1 MTYSL
6 ARRRDG
12 IASKTKIFYLR
23 SIHLRRLP
31 HIILGNTSFKNGH
44 MFYVS
49 IL

>member
-1 MTYSL
+1 MADSL
-6 ARRRDG
+6 TRRRDG

-31 HIILGNTSFKNGH
+31 HITIGITIFKNTDLLYG
-44 MFYVS
+44 S

>member
-6 ARRRDG
+6 VRRRDG

-31 HIILGNTSFKNGH
+31 HITIGITIFKNNDLLYG
-44 MFYVS
+44 S

>member
-1 MTYSL
+1 MIYSF

-31 HIILGNTSFKNGH
+31 QINLGITIFKNTD
-44 MFYVS
+44 
-49 IL
+49 LL

>member
-31 HIILGNTSFKNGH
+31 HIITGITIFKNTDLLYG
-44 MFYVS
+44 S